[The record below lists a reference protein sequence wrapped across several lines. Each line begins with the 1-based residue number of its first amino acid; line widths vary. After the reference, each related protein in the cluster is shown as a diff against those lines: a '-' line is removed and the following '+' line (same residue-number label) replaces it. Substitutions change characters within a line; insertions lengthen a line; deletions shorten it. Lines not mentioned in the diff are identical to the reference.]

1 MEITSEDFL
10 TKIKAILNSP
20 DADILKEF
28 IDLLYYRQEEY
39 DEEPLSEE
47 DLQAIQE
54 GEEDFRQGRF
64 MSLEE
69 IEKKLGL

>member
-1 MEITSEDFL
+1 MRIICHGNYFR

-39 DEEPLSEE
+39 DEDPLSEE

-54 GEEDFRQGRF
+54 GEEDFRQILPDYQRR
-64 MSLEE
+64 
-69 IEKKLGL
+69 